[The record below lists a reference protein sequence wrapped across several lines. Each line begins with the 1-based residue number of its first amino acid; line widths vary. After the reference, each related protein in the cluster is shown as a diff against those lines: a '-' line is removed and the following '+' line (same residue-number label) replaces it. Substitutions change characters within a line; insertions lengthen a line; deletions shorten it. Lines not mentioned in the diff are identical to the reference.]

1 MTQIALQPEEIERAR
16 SGRARQLALFDIPF
30 MRVIGSLFLVTGVYL
45 NNRFLAEPGVPLRPW
60 WMVAIALAVY
70 AVFSWAVARVVL
82 LRTSFDL
89 TMYFLFGDIILWC
102 FAIYATGAEKSWLF
116 FIPVLRV
123 ADQMQTTV
131 RRCLAFTAW
140 SVFCFGGM
148 LAYVE
153 LVDGRPIST
162 AAAMTELIFLAVAGI
177 YVAMSARTSE
187 SRRAQMAESI
197 RMSRNL
203 IHRLAQETTRAEEAS
218 AAKSDFL
225 ANMSHE

>member
-102 FAIYATGAEKSWLF
+102 FAIYATGAERSWIF

-131 RRCLAFTAW
+131 RRCVAFTVW
-140 SVFCFGGM
+140 NLLCFSGM
-148 LAYVE
+148 LAWWLFLFMVV
-153 LVDGRPIST
+153 LPCVVCVFPWNVKLDGFR
-162 AAAMTELIFLAVAGI
+162 
-177 YVAMSARTSE
+177 RT
-187 SRRAQMAESI
+187 
-197 RMSRNL
+197 
-203 IHRLAQETTRAEEAS
+203 QE
-218 AAKSDFL
+218 K
-225 ANMSHE
+225 

>member
-102 FAIYATGAEKSWLF
+102 FAIYATGAERSWIF

-131 RRCLAFTAW
+131 RRCGAFTLSTLQFGCTFPMGC
-140 SVFCFGGM
+140 SVS
-148 LAYVE
+148 
-153 LVDGRPIST
+153 LVP
-162 AAAMTELIFLAVAGI
+162 
-177 YVAMSARTSE
+177 E
-187 SRRAQMAESI
+187 SRRRSGNPGGIADFCRSLMRCTSSG
-197 RMSRNL
+197 MSACSRSV
-203 IHRLAQETTRAEEAS
+203 RR
-218 AAKSDFL
+218 
-225 ANMSHE
+225 